1 MPDALFKNSM
11 QSEKPRAIP
20 LEIYDEK
27 FFAKKDTKTK
37 RGVFYYASSV
47 LVKTHCNMKFGDFP
61 FDTQSCPVLLT
72 SLRNQEDILWE
83 IDQFDKGEENFHD
96 AEFQCS
102 IDNVTAGA
110 KHAVG
115 KLYL

>member
-1 MPDALFKNSM
+1 MRSFL
-11 QSEKPRAIP
+11 
-20 LEIYDEK
+20 L
-27 FFAKKDTKTK
+27 KKIQRPKE
-37 RGVFYYASSV
+37 VFFYYASSV

-83 IDQFDKGEENFHD
+83 IGQFDKGEENFHD

-102 IDNVTAGA
+102 IDNVTVGA

>member
-1 MPDALFKNSM
+1 M

-102 IDNVTAGA
+102 IDNVTVGA